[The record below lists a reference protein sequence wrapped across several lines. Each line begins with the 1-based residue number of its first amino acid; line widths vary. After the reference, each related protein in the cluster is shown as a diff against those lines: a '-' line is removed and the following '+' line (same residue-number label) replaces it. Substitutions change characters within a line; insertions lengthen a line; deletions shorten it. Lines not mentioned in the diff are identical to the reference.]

1 MASDGSWAE
10 PIQATV
16 YATRGL
22 LCRENGH
29 HPRGRPGRADSC
41 PLAPFLALR
50 TCHDRLRPATIDC
63 PARREDLKRCMS
75 KPRCSLSS
83 SFAGD
88 GSGEGVGDEKDA
100 KGVITGVGVGEVFGV
115 TGGVERWEWCASK
128 CSFMRSSVS
137 SALPSGSPAARWTA
151 SRKSPEPR
159 ACRSR
164 QCLAE
169 PS

>member
-1 MASDGSWAE
+1 
-10 PIQATV
+10 
-16 YATRGL
+16 
-22 LCRENGH
+22 
-29 HPRGRPGRADSC
+29 
-41 PLAPFLALR
+41 
-50 TCHDRLRPATIDC
+50 
-63 PARREDLKRCMS
+63 MS

-151 SRKSPEPR
+151 SRKLLSLVRVVAGNVSQSLLDLGTGQHAGLADGGEHG
-159 ACRSR
+159 AGEGSQASAAQCFMRSDSIGIAAHSAGTISGWAR
-164 QCLAE
+164 M
-169 PS
+169 